1 MNLLQFKSSSKSN
14 FLEQCKI
21 INWEVIFILF
31 LFFLTGSAVLYSASG
46 GNLNLLVK
54 NHIIKFLFSSTVFI
68 FLLLINYKFIKS
80 LSLYFYL
87 ISVASLIFLIF
98 FGTESAGSKRW
109 ISLGFFSIQPSEF
122 AKIFLVLAIAKYY
135 SEVAYIKN
143 NSFIKSIFPILLILV
158 PFLLI
163 VNQPDLGTSLLLLA
177 NGLSIIIV
185 SGINVWLIVIGV
197 IIFISLIPLAWNL
210 LHNYQQNRI
219 LTFLNPEND
228 PLGSGYHIAQSK
240 IAIGSGGF
248 TGKGYM
254 QGSQSQLEFIPEIH
268 TDFVFSIFSEEFGFL
283 GSIIIILLHF
293 YLFFYG
299 MKSSFYAKNEF
310 DKLVVFGLTINYFF
324 YFLTNISMVIGLIPV
339 VGVPLPVISYGGSS
353 MLAIIISFAIIQKIN
368 INRKLAN

>member
-1 MNLLQFKSSSKSN
+1 MNLLKFKSSSKSN

-21 INWEVIFILF
+21 INWEVICILF
-31 LFFLTGSAVLYSASG
+31 VFFLTGCSVLYSASG
-46 GNLNLLVK
+46 GDLNLLVK
-54 NHIIKFLFSSTVFI
+54 NHIIKFIFSSIVFI
-68 FLLLINYKFIKS
+68 CILLINYKFINR
-80 LSLYFYL
+80 LSLFFYL

-98 FGTESAGSKRW
+98 FGVESAGSKRW

-143 NSFIKSIFPILLILV
+143 NSLIKSIFPILIILV
-158 PFLLI
+158 PFFLI
-163 VNQPDLGTSLLLLA
+163 VNQPDLGTSLLLVA

-185 SGINVWLIVIGV
+185 SGISIWLIVIGF
-197 IIFISLIPLAWNL
+197 IIFISLIPIAWNL

-299 MKSSFYAKNEF
+299 MKSSFYANNEF

-324 YFLTNISMVIGLIPV
+324 YFLINVSMVIGLVPV
-339 VGVPLPVISYGGSS
+339 VGVPLPIISYGGSS

>member
-1 MNLLQFKSSSKSN
+1 MNILEFKSSDKN
-14 FLEQCKI
+14 KFLQDCKR
-21 INWEVIFILF
+21 INWVVICILF
-31 LFFLTGSAVLYSASG
+31 VFFFTGCAVLYSASG
-46 GNLNLLVK
+46 GDLNPLVK
-54 NHIIKFLFSSTVFI
+54 NHIIKFIFSLIVFI
-68 FLLLINYKFIKS
+68 FILLISLKFIKS

-143 NSFIKSIFPILLILV
+143 NSFVKSIFPILLILV

>member
-1 MNLLQFKSSSKSN
+1 MKS
-14 FLEQCKI
+14 
-21 INWEVIFILF
+21 
-31 LFFLTGSAVLYSASG
+31 
-46 GNLNLLVK
+46 
-54 NHIIKFLFSSTVFI
+54 
-68 FLLLINYKFIKS
+68 
-80 LSLYFYL
+80 
-87 ISVASLIFLIF
+87 
-98 FGTESAGSKRW
+98 
-109 ISLGFFSIQPSEF
+109 
-122 AKIFLVLAIAKYY
+122 
-135 SEVAYIKN
+135 
-143 NSFIKSIFPILLILV
+143 PIL
-158 PFLLI
+158 
-163 VNQPDLGTSLLLLA
+163 GTFISI
-177 NGLSIIIV
+177 SDIIIV
-185 SGINVWLIVIGV
+185 SGISIWLIVIGL
-197 IIFISLIPLAWNL
+197 IIFISTIPIAWNL
-210 LHNYQQNRI
+210 LHKYQQDRI

-299 MKSSFYAKNEF
+299 MKSSFYANNEF

-324 YFLTNISMVIGLIPV
+324 YFLINVSMVIGLVPV
-339 VGVPLPVISYGGSS
+339 VGVPLPIISYGGSS

>member
-21 INWEVIFILF
+21 INWEVICILF
-31 LFFLTGSAVLYSASG
+31 LFFLTGCAVLYSASG
-46 GNLNLLVK
+46 GNLNFLVK
-54 NHIIKFLFSSTVFI
+54 NHIIKFIFSSTVFI
-68 FLLLINYKFIKS
+68 FLLLINYKFINS

-87 ISVASLIFLIF
+87 ISVASLIFLVF

-143 NSFIKSIFPILLILV
+143 NSLIKSIFPILLVLV
-158 PFLLI
+158 PFFLI

-185 SGINVWLIVIGV
+185 SGINIWLIVIGV

-299 MKSSFYAKNEF
+299 MKSSFYANNEF

-324 YFLTNISMVIGLIPV
+324 YFLINISMVIGLVPV

>member
-1 MNLLQFKSSSKSN
+1 MNFLQFKSSSKSN

-54 NHIIKFLFSSTVFI
+54 NHIIKFLFSSTFFI

-80 LSLYFYL
+80 LGLYFYL

-143 NSFIKSIFPILLILV
+143 NSFVKSIFPILLILV

-299 MKSSFYAKNEF
+299 MKSSFYANNEF

>member
-1 MNLLQFKSSSKSN
+1 MN
-14 FLEQCKI
+14 FLESKLSSKNKFLQNCKN
-21 INWEVIFILF
+21 INWEVICILF
-31 LFFLTGSAVLYSASG
+31 IFFLTGCAILYSASG
-46 GNLNLLVK
+46 GDLNPLVK
-54 NHIIKFLFSSTVFI
+54 NHIIKFIFSSIFFVFI
-68 FLLLINYKFIKS
+68 LLINYKFIKR
-80 LSLYFYL
+80 LSFLFYL
-87 ISVASLIFLIF
+87 ISIVSLIFLIF
-98 FGTESAGSKRW
+98 FGIESAGAKRW

-143 NSFIKSIFPILLILV
+143 NSLIKSIFPILLIIV

-163 VNQPDLGTSLLLLA
+163 VNQPDLGTSLLLVA
-177 NGLSIIIV
+177 IGLSIIIV
-185 SGINVWLIVIGV
+185 SGINAWLIVIGF
-197 IIFISLIPLAWNL
+197 IFFISLIPVTWNL
-210 LHNYQQNRI
+210 LHNYQKNRI

-254 QGSQSQLEFIPEIH
+254 LGSQSQLEFIPEIH

-299 MKSSFYAKNEF
+299 MKSSFYADNEF
-310 DKLVVFGLTINYFF
+310 DKLVVFGLTVNYFF
-324 YFLTNISMVIGLIPV
+324 YFLINISMVIGLVPV
-339 VGVPLPVISYGGSS
+339 VGVPLPIISYGGSS
-353 MLAIIISFAIIQKIN
+353 MLAVVISFAIIQKIN
-368 INRKLAN
+368 INRKLTN

>member
-1 MNLLQFKSSSKSN
+1 MSLLKLQLSSKSS
-14 FLEQCKI
+14 FLEKCKI
-21 INWEVIFILF
+21 INWEVICILF
-31 LFFLTGSAVLYSASG
+31 IFFLTGCAVLYSASG
-46 GNLNLLVK
+46 GNFFPLVK
-54 NHIIKFLFSSTVFI
+54 NHVIKFIFSLIVFI
-68 FLLLINYKFIKS
+68 LILLINYNFIKK
-80 LSLYFYL
+80 LSFPFYL
-87 ISVASLIFLIF
+87 ISLAMLIFLIF

-109 ISLGFFSIQPSEF
+109 ISLGFASIQPSEF

-135 SEVAYIKN
+135 SEVSYVKN
-143 NSFIKSIFPILLILV
+143 NSLVKSIFPILLIVV
-158 PFLLI
+158 PFFLI
-163 VNQPDLGTSLLLLA
+163 VNQPDLGTSLLLVA
-177 NGLSIIIV
+177 NGLSVIIA
-185 SGINVWLIVIGV
+185 SGISAWLIVFGF
-197 IIFISLIPLAWNL
+197 IIFVSLIPLTWNL

-283 GSIIIILLHF
+283 GSIIILLLHF

-299 MKSSFYAKNEF
+299 MKSSFFADNEF
-310 DKLVVFGLTINYFF
+310 DKLVIFGLTINYFF
-324 YFLTNISMVIGLIPV
+324 YFLINISMVIGLVPV
-339 VGVPLPVISYGGSS
+339 VGVPLPIISYGGSS

-368 INRKLAN
+368 INRKNN

>member
-1 MNLLQFKSSSKSN
+1 MNILQFKSSSKSN

-21 INWEVIFILF
+21 INWEVICILF
-31 LFFLTGSAVLYSASG
+31 VFFLTGCAVLYSASG
-46 GNLNLLVK
+46 GDLNLLVK
-54 NHIIKFLFSSTVFI
+54 NHIIKFIFSSIVFI
-68 FLLLINYKFIKS
+68 CILLINYKFINR
-80 LSLYFYL
+80 LSLFFYL

-98 FGTESAGSKRW
+98 FGVESAGSKRW

-135 SEVAYIKN
+135 SEVVYIKN
-143 NSFIKSIFPILLILV
+143 NSLIKSIFPILLILV
-158 PFLLI
+158 PFFLI
-163 VNQPDLGTSLLLLA
+163 FNQPDLGTSLLLVA
-177 NGLSIIIV
+177 NGLSMIIV
-185 SGINVWLIVIGV
+185 SGISIWLIVIGL
-197 IIFISLIPLAWNL
+197 IIFISTIPIAWNL
-210 LHNYQQNRI
+210 LHKYQQDRI

-299 MKSSFYAKNEF
+299 MKSSFYANNEF
-310 DKLVVFGLTINYFF
+310 DKLVTFGLTINYFF
-324 YFLTNISMVIGLIPV
+324 YFLINVSMVIGLVPV
-339 VGVPLPVISYGGSS
+339 VGVPLPIISYGGSS

>member
-1 MNLLQFKSSSKSN
+1 MNILEYRSSGKNKFLQN
-14 FLEQCKI
+14 CKK
-21 INWEVIFILF
+21 INWEVICILF
-31 LFFLTGSAVLYSASG
+31 VFFFTGCTVLYSASG
-46 GNLNLLVK
+46 GDLNLLVK
-54 NHIIKFLFSSTVFI
+54 NHIIKFIFSSTVFI
-68 FLLLINYKFIKS
+68 FILLISHKFIKS

-143 NSFIKSIFPILLILV
+143 NSFVKSIFPILLILV

>member
-1 MNLLQFKSSSKSN
+1 MNILQFKLSSKSN
-14 FLEQCKI
+14 FLEKFKT
-21 INWEVIFILF
+21 INWEVICILF
-31 LFFLTGSAVLYSASG
+31 LFFLIGCAVLYSASG
-46 GNLNLLVK
+46 GDFNLLVK
-54 NHIIKFLFSSTVFI
+54 NHIIKFIFSSIVFI
-68 FLLLINYKFIKS
+68 FILLINYNFIKKIS
-80 LSLYFYL
+80 FSFYL
-87 ISVASLIFLIF
+87 ISVALLIFLIL
-98 FGTESAGSKRW
+98 FGVESAGSKRW
-109 ISLGFFSIQPSEF
+109 ISLGLFSIQPSEF

-135 SEVAYIKN
+135 SEVTYIKN
-143 NSFIKSIFPILLILV
+143 NSLIKSIFPILLILL

-185 SGINVWLIVIGV
+185 SGINIWLIVIGF
-197 IIFISLIPLAWNL
+197 ILFISLIPIAWNL

-268 TDFVFSIFSEEFGFL
+268 TDFVFSIFAEEFGFL

-299 MKSSFYAKNEF
+299 MKSSFYANNEF

-324 YFLTNISMVIGLIPV
+324 YFLINVSMVIGLVPV
-339 VGVPLPVISYGGSS
+339 VGVPLPIISYGGSS